1 MIEKELEIP
10 TRDGSMNVY
19 SASPDE
25 VDFCPTVIFLMDA
38 PGKRQELHDMAMRIA
53 TVGYH
58 VLLPNLYYRK
68 SKNFQMN
75 WSEEGRNEMYE
86 MTKHLSISLV
96 MNDVEALLSYTDNEI
111 QHKKQKV
118 GVVGYCMSGPFSIA
132 AASFFLI
139 ESVLLL
145 QSMEQI

>member
-25 VDFCPTVIFLMDA
+25 ADFCPTVIFLMDA

-75 WSEEGRNEMYE
+75 WSEEGRGKGNPDTERS
-86 MTKHLSISLV
+86 LS
-96 MNDVEALLSYTDNEI
+96 
-111 QHKKQKV
+111 
-118 GVVGYCMSGPFSIA
+118 
-132 AASFFLI
+132 
-139 ESVLLL
+139 
-145 QSMEQI
+145 